1 MPPLSR
7 AASSEF
13 RAWPWPWHVPGSAQR
28 SSARITGEVRPQQ
41 TTVRVGPGRLDLVT
55 RPDPSATRRPP
66 PTAAA
71 GCRRAPPRR
80 RTEAF
85 RGVPRGSEGFRGVQR
100 GSEGFRGRTP
110 PDRTRTR
117 PGDGAGSPADPHG
130 PPSAGSPPT
139 GRSRTTRRPWTPP
152 RGRAPPGQ
160 FAVSIAGADHVE
172 NFSRPLPGVDRGSP
186 PCRSQLV
193 VGRPDASPAGPP
205 CRYGRMPVKACGAQS
220 RAKETS
226 VSQRVK
232 PRRSYTAMARTLDSS
247 TYSIA

>member
-1 MPPLSR
+1 MPQLSR

-13 RAWPWPWHVPGSAQR
+13 RAWPWHVPAPLNDP
-28 SSARITGEVRPQQ
+28 SARITGGVRPQQ

-80 RTEAF
+80 RSEAF
-85 RGVPRGSEGFRGVQR
+85 RGVPRGSVAEHHRTEPGHVQGMGQVRQPIHMGRRRLARRPLVDLVRLADRGLLPAGERHQASSR
-100 GSEGFRGRTP
+100 SALPGRT
-110 PDRTRTR
+110 T
-117 PGDGAGSPADPHG
+117 
-130 PPSAGSPPT
+130 
-139 GRSRTTRRPWTPP
+139 SRTFPDLCR
-152 RGRAPPGQ
+152 
-160 FAVSIAGADHVE
+160 
-172 NFSRPLPGVDRGSP
+172 GVDRGSP

-232 PRRSYTAMARTLDSS
+232 PRRSYTATARTLDSS